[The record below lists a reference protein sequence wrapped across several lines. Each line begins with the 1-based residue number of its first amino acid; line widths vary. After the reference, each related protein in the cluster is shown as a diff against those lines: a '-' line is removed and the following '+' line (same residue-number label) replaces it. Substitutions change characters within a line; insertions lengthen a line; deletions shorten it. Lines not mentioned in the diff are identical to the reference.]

1 MDREPRTRGWGA
13 ALWLVAGVAL
23 VVLLLAL
30 VWQFRRDT
38 SPAQELEF
46 KANRVDLVGQ
56 MQVALAS
63 AAEAEKSAVLA
74 ITDEE
79 SLSFADQARA
89 STREVERALGELA
102 KLLAG
107 GGLTSERDLLNQFSE
122 AFAKL
127 RKIDEEVLRL
137 AVRNTNLKAFALAFG
152 PAAEAGAEFDAA
164 LARVSARASA
174 GQGSERVVVLA
185 FEARL
190 ALLRIRTLLPPHIAE
205 ENNDKMD
212 RLEVLMT
219 GEEAHLR
226 EQLGRLTAT
235 SRLKV
240 DPDLAAAVTSFARF
254 GELKARILALSREN
268 TNVRSLALSL
278 NEKRRAQQVCL
289 ETIGALRQAI
299 LDEPIAGVTSG
310 RPVRPR

>member
-1 MDREPRTRGWGA
+1 MDREPRTKGWGA

-89 STREVERALGELA
+89 STREVERALGELE

-122 AFAKL
+122 AFVKL
-127 RKIDEEVLRL
+127 RKIDEEVLGL

-226 EQLGRLTAT
+226 EQLGRLAAT
-235 SRLKV
+235 SQLKV

-289 ETIGALRQAI
+289 EALGALRQAI